1 MPTALE
7 SRAALAVVSAS
18 AADVAQQILAS
29 TSGDP
34 VARRLVL
41 LDNVPDLIGYYTD
54 GSSALALDF
63 YQEER
68 EKAGVLLQF
77 APEAVVTDRT
87 VKIRRGISWASE
99 PLFDED
105 DLSASL
111 RLAAVVQP
119 EVARSYRDT
128 ITGNREKDPAAVGW
142 RRVTAGGCKLCRM
155 LSDRGAVYR
164 ESSVNFA
171 AHPNCNCSA
180 QPVFLGGD
188 VGQEASVEQYR
199 ASRRGKTPAQRK
211 ALSDY
216 LDAFYSV

>member
-1 MPTALE
+1 
-7 SRAALAVVSAS
+7 
-18 AADVAQQILAS
+18 
-29 TSGDP
+29 
-34 VARRLVL
+34 
-41 LDNVPDLIGYYTD
+41 VPDLIGYYTD